1 MTNTLPD
8 EELVEK
14 ILRRDESAFSEL
26 YDRYRRPIYSIAYR
40 IIQNSQDAQ
49 DVTQEIFIKI
59 FRSLSAWD
67 PEKAKFSTWLFR
79 LAANHAIDCWRAN
92 RRRPESQFPEEST
105 ERVDW
110 RARIGDAI
118 RSPYRDVERKENV
131 ETIRQCADSLP
142 ELQKK
147 VFVLRFF
154 HDLKLEEIAEM
165 EGCSLGTVK
174 TSLFRG
180 TQAVRRAIRRSQGM
194 K

>member
-14 ILRRDESAFSEL
+14 VLRRDENAYSEL
-26 YDRYRRPIYSIAYR
+26 YDRYRRPIYAIAYR

-49 DVTQEIFIKI
+49 DITQEIFIKI
-59 FRSLSAWD
+59 FRSLSIWD

-79 LAANHAIDCWRAN
+79 LAANHAIDCWRAK
-92 RRRPESQFPEEST
+92 RRRLESQFPGEST
-105 ERVDW
+105 EKADW
-110 RARIGDAI
+110 RTRIGDAI
-118 RSPYRDVERKENV
+118 RSPYGEVEQKENV
-131 ETIRQCADSLP
+131 ETIRQCTDSLP

-147 VFVLRFF
+147 VFVLRYF
-154 HDLKLEEIAEM
+154 HDLKLGEIAEM

-180 TQAVRRAIRRSQGM
+180 TQAVRRAIRRSRGM